1 MKKTIKSIAALFVIL
16 TLCLGLLAGCSGGS
30 PAGTWKLTGG
40 EALGTSVG
48 ADQLG
53 DTSNSTLVLNEDGT
67 VQGGGTWK
75 LTGGEVMGSS
85 VGANELGD
93 TSSSTLVL
101 KEDGTVEGGGT
112 WKLEGSTL
120 KISESGMSLD
130 CEYNGSNIII
140 NMGFMKMI
148 YSRA

>member
-1 MKKTIKSIAALFVIL
+1 MKKAIKSIAALFVVL
-16 TLCLGLLAGCSGGS
+16 TLCVGLLAGCSGGS

-40 EALGTSVG
+40 E
-48 ADQLG
+48 
-53 DTSNSTLVLNEDGT
+53 
-67 VQGGGTWK
+67 
-75 LTGGEVMGSS
+75 VMGSS
-85 VGANELGD
+85 VGSDQLGD

-101 KEDGTVEGGGT
+101 KEDGSVEGGGT

-120 KISESGMSLD
+120 KISENGMSLD
-130 CEYNGSNIII
+130 CEYNGSNIIV